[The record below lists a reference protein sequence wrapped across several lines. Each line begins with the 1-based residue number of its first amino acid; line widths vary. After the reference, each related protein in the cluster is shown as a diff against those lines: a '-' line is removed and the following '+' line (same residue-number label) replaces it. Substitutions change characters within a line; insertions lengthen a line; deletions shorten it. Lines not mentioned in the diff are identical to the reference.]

1 MKVNRKASKPE
12 KMRKEAGAWL
22 KGLRTAT
29 GLSQVDLAQ
38 RLGLRYYTF
47 ISQVENGFGRVP
59 TETMET
65 WARALGQQ
73 PSGFARRLL
82 SYYDPEMHRLL
93 FEVKK

>member
-1 MKVNRKASKPE
+1 MKVNRKASKSDN
-12 KMRKEAGAWL
+12 MRKEAGAWL
-22 KGLRTAT
+22 KGLRTAA

-59 TETMET
+59 TETMEA

-73 PSGFARRLL
+73 PSGFARRLMR
-82 SYYDPEMHRLL
+82 YYEPEWHRLL